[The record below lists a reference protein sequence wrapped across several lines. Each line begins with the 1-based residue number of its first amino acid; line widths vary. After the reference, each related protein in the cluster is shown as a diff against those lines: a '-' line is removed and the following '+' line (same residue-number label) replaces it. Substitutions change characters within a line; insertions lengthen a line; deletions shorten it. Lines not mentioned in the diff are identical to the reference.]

1 MEDLVR
7 WSAAADDY
15 TTFHY
20 DPAAAEARGFDGPV
34 VHGTWQASLIGRML
48 TDWLGPDARVREL
61 ACRYRR
67 PAIVGTP
74 LSCHGEVTGIA
85 ESGEETLA
93 TFEVSVESPP
103 GTVTTTGTA
112 TVAVPN
118 EAASA
123 QGDVHLATPQFLA
136 ALGIGEITARYT
148 FRVTAERIRRFSAVL
163 ADREPTEILTADD
176 EPDDPVEAP
185 TTFYA
190 ALDPLELRLVSHDRG
205 IDLIPYRKTGGG
217 NAFNEIEY
225 ERPIRAGDVVT
236 AEVVFTD
243 VYERQG
249 RTGPLLFRVR
259 ETRLSDEDGERIGV
273 SRSAHVYAFDVPGY
287 RPPDTARS
295 AAGHSPS
302 EDAEPLP
309 VLTRIPTTGTLV
321 RYAAAA
327 DDYAPLHFDH
337 EYALSRGYDGVI
349 VHGFLKAGYLATLVE
364 DWAGPDAFVR
374 RFRAEYRGPDYP
386 DDPIHCSG
394 RVVRRFELGGHP
406 AAELELW
413 TARDDGSVTT
423 RGSATVQFP
432 G

>member
-1 MEDLVR
+1 MTDETIDLAHLRLGDRAPSLDVTPTMEDLVR

-20 DPAAAEARGFDGPV
+20 DPAVAAARGFDGPV
-34 VHGTWQASLIGRML
+34 VHGTWQASLIARML
-48 TDWLGPDARVREL
+48 TDWLGPDARMREL

-67 PAIVGTP
+67 PAIVGVP
-74 LSCHGEVTGIA
+74 LSCHGEVTGLT

-93 TFEVSVESPP
+93 VFEVSVESPP

-112 TVAVPN
+112 TVAVPSAA
-118 EAASA
+118 AASR
-123 QGDVHLATPQFLA
+123 GDVSLATPEFLA

-163 ADREPTEILTADD
+163 ADRDPTETLTTDYGP
-176 EPDDPVEAP
+176 EEQVEAP

-205 IDLIPYRKTGGG
+205 IDLIPYRRTGGG

-225 ERPIRAGDVVT
+225 RRAIRAGDILT
-236 AEVVFTD
+236 AEVVFTE
-243 VYERQG
+243 VYERRG

-259 ETRLSDEDGERIGV
+259 ETRLSDEHGERVGV
-273 SRSAHVYAFDVPGY
+273 SRSAHVYAFEVPGY
-287 RPPDTARS
+287 RPPDAARPAAARS
-295 AAGHSPS
+295 AS

-321 RYAAAA
+321 RYAAAS

-337 EYALSRGYDGVI
+337 EYARSRGYEGVI
-349 VHGFLKAGYLATLVE
+349 VHGFNV
-364 DWAGPDAFVR
+364 
-374 RFRAEYRGPDYP
+374 
-386 DDPIHCSG
+386 S
-394 RVVRRFELGGHP
+394 
-406 AAELELW
+406 
-413 TARDDGSVTT
+413 
-423 RGSATVQFP
+423 
-432 G
+432 